1 MNVKIIYL
9 MYVLCF
15 INFFCSAMQIKGK
28 VTDSFNG
35 NPIEFVN
42 IGIKIKNIGTITNE
56 RGEFIITINDT
67 LASESLTFS
76 CIGYKS
82 KTAQI
87 QNLRI
92 SSRLV
97 IITLEPDV
105 QILNEV
111 KIEALRMKEKSL
123 GIKAHNP
130 FLWGSAISDNIG
142 DIIEVAQT
150 IAVKNR
156 VTRILSAHIY
166 LNAAPADSGTFRL
179 NFYYLKNGKPDSLAI
194 KKSIIRTLALKK
206 GWINIDVSHES
217 IYLKRDFAFAFEY
230 LPTGKRLLEKHELM
244 YGGKL
249 AGNDGYFRLSSQGDW
264 QKSRGAV
271 YSMYLNVKK

>member
-1 MNVKIIYL
+1 MNMKIIYL

-15 INFFCSAMQIKGK
+15 TNFFCSAMQIKGK

-42 IGIKIKNIGTITNE
+42 IGIKMKNIGTITNE
-56 RGEFIITINDT
+56 RGEFIIAINDT

-82 KTAQI
+82 KVAQI

-97 IITLEPDV
+97 IIALEPDV

-111 KIEALRMKEKSL
+111 KIEAQPMKEKSL

-130 FLWGSAISDNIG
+130 FLWGSAISDNPG

-156 VTRILSAHIY
+156 VTKILSAHIY

-179 NFYYLKNGKPDSLAI
+179 NFYYLKNGKPDSIAVNR
-194 KKSIIRTLALKK
+194 SIIRTLALKK
-206 GWINIDVSHES
+206 GWITIDVNNES

-230 LPTGKRLLEKHELM
+230 LPTGKSLLEKHELM

-249 AGNDGYFRLSSQGDW
+249 AGNDGYFRLSSQGEW
-264 QKSRGAV
+264 QKSRGAA
-271 YSMYLNVKK
+271 YTMYLNVKQ